1 MSYEDY
7 LDRKLEQER
16 KKQNESTA
24 ESLKKLSERR
34 AIKLESFRTEE
45 NSREINR
52 DLRYVEGSKLNFDE
66 DKSYE
71 AKALE
76 SIFYFNVARGNWL
89 SDIEGDSFTSEA
101 VMPAEY
107 DDIRNRIDIATTIH
121 TTEGNRT
128 FGIDVTTNPD
138 EDVIRKKIL
147 FASNDPDFEAPAA
160 GFGQLKYYADS
171 TGPKGKLSPIPRY
184 CIGINKESVNNI
196 LDSTSAS
203 ERGLHFGKLHPI
215 EQFKILH
222 EMAVQNELFE
232 TPLYA
237 KEDDGTL
244 TEEEEQCLRYI
255 ETLDTIYLVER
266 ERIVNELKAQ
276 KSWALEFGDD
286 FDSIAKRLTTPS
298 SDTEPD
304 ETFASILAVT
314 EELYQESCDS
324 EDPDELKKSADR
336 YKRRN
341 TGIVHQELG
350 NSSVETARK
359 LA

>member
-16 KKQNESTA
+16 KKRNESTT
-24 ESLKKLSERR
+24 EGLKQLAKKREVQLDT
-34 AIKLESFRTEE
+34 FQTEE

-52 DLRYVEGSKLNFDE
+52 DKRYVEGSKRNFDE
-66 DKSYE
+66 EGGYE

-76 SIFYFNVARGNWL
+76 YVFYFNVARGNWL
-89 SDIEGDSFTSEA
+89 SDTIGGQFTSEA
-101 VMPAEY
+101 IMPAEY
-107 DDIRNRIDIATTIH
+107 DDIRNRIDIATTVR
-121 TTEGNRT
+121 TEEGPRT

-138 EDVIRKKIL
+138 RDVIRKKIL
-147 FASNDPDFEAPAA
+147 HASNDPDFDAPAA

-171 TGPKGKLSPIPRY
+171 EGAKGRIGPIPRY
-184 CIGINKESVNNI
+184 CIGIDKESVNNI

-203 ERGLHFGKLHPI
+203 SKGLHFGKLHPI

-237 KEDDGTL
+237 KEDEGTL

-255 ETLDTIYLVER
+255 ETLDGIYLTER
-266 ERIVNELKAQ
+266 QRIVDELKAQ
-276 KSWALEFGDD
+276 KSWVLEFGDD
-286 FDSIAKRLTTPS
+286 FDSIAKRLTS
-298 SDTEPD
+298 GADVEPD

-314 EELYQESCDS
+314 EELYQETSDS
-324 EDPDELKKSADR
+324 DDPDALKKSADR

-341 TGIVHQELG
+341 TGIVHKELG
-350 NSSVETARK
+350 NSSIDTAKK